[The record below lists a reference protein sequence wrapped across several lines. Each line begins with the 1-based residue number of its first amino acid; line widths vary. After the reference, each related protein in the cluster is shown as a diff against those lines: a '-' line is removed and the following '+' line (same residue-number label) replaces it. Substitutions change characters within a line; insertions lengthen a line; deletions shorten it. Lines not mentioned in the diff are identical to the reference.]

1 MSLGDA
7 ASTDHVGTGTLGTLG
22 TRGLCGRGLFGRGR
36 KIQNLSPKTELD
48 RTI

>member
-7 ASTDHVGTGTLGTLG
+7 ASTDHVGTGTLGT
-22 TRGLCGRGLFGRGR
+22 RGLCGRGVFGRGR